1 MNKSNK
7 WGALSMKGRAFL
19 IRQAVKNGITDLGSI
34 KEIYN
39 HRFDGETDTSSKPLF
54 NKEQIVRNVP
64 AREWGPYTLDEEN
77 NKLKNKGTSG
87 ILDAV
92 YHYNDN
98 KNQLGKQYEDLA
110 RQIVLDLENTKPKTD
125 YNIQL
130 DPRYHSYEDAKHY
143 LEHVEGLRKYLGLP
157 YDTNII
163 KESKYKPT
171 RLQGTNEKTY
181 KFASGDEHRYWEAVD
196 DMFDAGHKK
205 HSYFDETLNEFTAY
219 RDRDEKGDFISIYDE
234 WDYNPAIRGGKKA
247 FNKLIDGA
255 TGGKPFV
262 IYDRIYLNDHFNLPK
277 ESEGSVFI
285 KPVVI
290 TPENT
295 NSSHQF
301 NGLSNTESEDLAS
314 LLHKS
319 YATSEINSNEHEI
332 TIPYKYTYPTKDLGR
347 KLTKKNSVKDYVDLM
362 YPIMQKE
369 MAKNGYPM
377 TNIDNVMRQMA
388 QESNYGRD
396 TRGNGFNY
404 AGIKATGADKKEVGT
419 KYSDGEY
426 YMNFENNA
434 DFANW
439 YLDLLNDRYDA
450 LNATS
455 SQDYINRLHDG
466 PYKYSKDKK
475 GYSRNFRRM
484 KTLDNILK
492 TREK

>member
-1 MNKSNK
+1 MSNNDK
-7 WGALSMKGRAFL
+7 WGALSMRDRAFL
-19 IRQAVKNGITDLGSI
+19 IREGVRSGITDVGSI
-34 KEIYN
+34 KEMYN
-39 HRFDGETDTSSKPLF
+39 HRFDGESNTSNS
-54 NKEQIVRNVP
+54 
-64 AREWGPYTLDEEN
+64 G
-77 NKLKNKGTSG
+77 KLKGFIKNTAYNIGSMPSVKDKGSANFGEILEGITTTLRGERPYKYDDLEAFMGNPSDYYRETSDTRGPQFHNTLNKKRNLGKTIKTYEGNINPQNEYVVSKEDYNRFKQMAADGKIFYGNADMENLNFISDSG
-87 ILDAV
+87 DAV
-92 YHYNDN
+92 YFNSNRDDVQNYPI
-98 KNQLGKQYEDLA
+98 EF
-110 RQIVLDLENTKPKTD
+110 VLDGDTLYANAADLYDFTGLQGKLLSTQGTPYIRRQNRIPVRAVDLPLKYLNNEYLSQEASGELTD
-125 YNIQL
+125 DMKRARNMSL
-130 DPRYHSYEDAKHY
+130 
-143 LEHVEGLRKYLGLP
+143 VLRKRIQE
-157 YDTNII
+157 DNSF
-163 KESKYKPT
+163 KNRAK
-171 RLQGTNEKTY
+171 RFLQEKI
-181 KFASGDEHRYWEAVD
+181 F
-196 DMFDAGHKK
+196 
-205 HSYFDETLNEFTAY
+205 
-219 RDRDEKGDFISIYDE
+219 
-234 WDYNPAIRGGKKA
+234 
-247 FNKLIDGA
+247 
-255 TGGKPFV
+255 
-262 IYDRIYLNDHFNLPK
+262 
-277 ESEGSVFI
+277 SEG
-285 KPVVI
+285 
-290 TPENT
+290 
-295 NSSHQF
+295 
-301 NGLSNTESEDLAS
+301 GDLES
-314 LLHKS
+314 LLSKS
-319 YATSEINSNEHEI
+319 YSTSEINSNEHEI

-362 YPIMQKE
+362 YPIMQQE